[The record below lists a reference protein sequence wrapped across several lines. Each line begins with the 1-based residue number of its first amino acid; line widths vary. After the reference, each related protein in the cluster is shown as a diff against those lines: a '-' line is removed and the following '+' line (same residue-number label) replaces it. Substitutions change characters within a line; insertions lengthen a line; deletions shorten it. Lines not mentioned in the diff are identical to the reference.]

1 MVEMSGPGFVSDAGF
16 FKSRSPDEGER
27 IHHLTQEAVKKI
39 IFIVGPTAVGKTA
52 VGALVCRRISGE
64 VVSCDSMQVYDGVD
78 VLSNKPSRDER
89 KEVLHHLIGH
99 VPLSEEYDV
108 VRYRQQAL
116 RCIEEIFNRGKIPVV
131 VGGTGMYV
139 KVLLDGI
146 FDAGPVSRWVGW
158 SLKCQARLR
167 GTAFMHRKLQQVDPK
182 AAQKIHP
189 NDLRRI
195 IRGLEIFQATGK
207 PISQWQEKREGL
219 WGHYDIRIFGLD
231 MDRTA
236 LYQRIDRRVDDMF
249 ERNAVQEVSYL
260 RDIHWS
266 RTAKAVIGV
275 REVLNY
281 LSGAWG
287 LERAKEEIKKNS
299 RHLAKRQLTWF
310 RAEKRVEWVMVGPQE
325 DASAV
330 AQKIIEKMK
339 GEAC

>member
-1 MVEMSGPGFVSDAGF
+1 MKGQGL
-16 FKSRSPDEGER
+16 
-27 IHHLTQEAVKKI
+27 HLAQGATKKI
-39 IFIVGPTAVGKTA
+39 IFIVGPTATGKTA
-52 VGALVCRRISGE
+52 VGALVCQRISGE

-89 KEVLHHLIGH
+89 KAAFHHLIGH

-108 VRYRQQAL
+108 GRYRQQAL
-116 RCIEEIFNRGKIPVV
+116 RCIDEIFKRGKIPVV

-146 FDAGPVSRWVGW
+146 FDAGSVPRWNRW
-158 SLKCQARLR
+158 LLEFQAQLM
-167 GTAFMHRKLQQVDPK
+167 GSAFMHRKLQRVDLK

-195 IRGLEIFQATGK
+195 IRGLEVFQATGK
-207 PISQWQEKREGL
+207 PLSQWQDEREGL
-219 WGHYDIRIFGLD
+219 WGQHDIRVFGLD
-231 MDRTA
+231 MDRAA
-236 LYQRIDRRVDDMF
+236 LYDRINRRVDDMF
-249 ERNAVQEVSYL
+249 DQNAVQEVSYL

-266 RTAKAVIGV
+266 RTAKSIIGV
-275 REVLNY
+275 QEILNY
-281 LSGAWG
+281 LSGAWP

-310 RAEKRVEWVMVGPQE
+310 RAEKRVEWIMVGVEE

-330 AQKIIEKMK
+330 AQKIMEKMK
-339 GEAC
+339 GGAC